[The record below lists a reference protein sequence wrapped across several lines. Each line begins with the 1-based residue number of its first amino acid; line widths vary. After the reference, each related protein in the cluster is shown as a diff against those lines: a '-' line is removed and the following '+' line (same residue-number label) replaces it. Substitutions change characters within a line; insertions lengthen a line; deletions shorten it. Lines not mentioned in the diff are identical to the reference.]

1 MKICAFTSGLYSK
14 LWDYIAFLKS
24 HPRPHIVLLFLFFE
38 QTFILDLEEK
48 QTGSIY
54 SISLQIIF

>member
-14 LWDYIAFLKS
+14 LYAFLKS